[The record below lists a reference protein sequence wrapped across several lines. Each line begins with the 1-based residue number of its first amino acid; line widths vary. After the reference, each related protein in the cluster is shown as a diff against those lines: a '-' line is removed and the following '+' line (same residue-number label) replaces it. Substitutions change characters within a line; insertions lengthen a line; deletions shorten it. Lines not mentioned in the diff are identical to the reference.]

1 MASADSAAALLIANL
16 APRLLNASGF
26 REAVEALKNG
36 QSVTIDGA
44 WGSSAALA
52 VSALTEVAPS
62 SVVVV
67 LPRERE
73 LDEFVADIA
82 SFGIATPGSSRP
94 STEPGER
101 RSPAV
106 FPAWPSLPSELNI
119 ADPILGNRL
128 RVVRGFESQS
138 PPRVVVSTMTA
149 LLQPVPS
156 RSERRVA
163 SRRLKVGEDL
173 DLDDIAAWLVG
184 RGFERVTAL
193 EIPGEFC
200 VHGGIVDIFPPDSSD
215 PVRIELFGDEIESI
229 RLFEVQSQRKISLVN
244 EFEITVLAPSEVRTD
259 TEGERLP
266 ADHALSPLIASGEHV
281 LDLIPENAWI
291 VLVEME
297 EVIREGRQYLER
309 LADSRGLFSVESTMQ
324 RCAARP
330 YVHLAPLVAGRYS
343 TTFHMRTESIERFG
357 GAKGEA
363 LRELERV
370 VQQDE
375 SVVIACH
382 NEAARLRLT
391 ELLAEIYNDP
401 SLIAVPERHQTGS
414 TKSREQAP
422 PPVPSGPPLR
432 RFLRGKADSASAT
445 PVPATV
451 PADDKAVTEPA
462 PVPLE
467 SPDPE
472 PAPSALRNEHPFQK
486 RVHLCVGHVARGFRL
501 VAEKIVVLSD
511 NELFARTELQRAPR
525 KKRIE
530 SRAID
535 SFLDLAVNDLVVH
548 LSHGIARFRGMELQ
562 KKENVLDENLVLEFA
577 DGVKMYVPISL
588 IHLVQKYVGGAKA
601 SPELSK
607 LGGTSW
613 TNKKKRVAEAVGDM
627 AADMLKLQAE
637 RDQKPGLACPPDS
650 HWMEEF
656 EAEFPYTETDDQLR
670 AIAELKD
677 DMQRPRPMDRLI
689 CGDVGYGKTEV
700 AMRAAFKAVDAGRQV
715 AVLVPTTVLCEQ
727 HFRSFSE
734 RMAEFPVSIAS
745 LSRFRSPAETRE
757 VLQGLTSGTIDIV
770 IGTHRL
776 VSKDVKFKDLGLL
789 VIDEEQRFG
798 VETKELLKHLR
809 LEVDVLTLSATPIP
823 RTLHMSLVGIR
834 DISNLETPPQDRMAV
849 QTRVSQWDGELI
861 RSAIVRELNRSG
873 QIYFV
878 HNRVYDIQTIAD
890 KIHAIVPEARIDIVH
905 GQMDEHSMEAAMV
918 GFVEGRTDILVATT
932 IIESGLDIP
941 NANTIFIHQ
950 AGNYGLADLHQLR
963 GRVGRYKH
971 RAYCYLLLEEGKML
985 TPQASRRLKAIQ
997 EFSELGAGFKI
1008 AMRDLEIRGAGNILG
1023 TEQSGHIAAVGY
1035 ELYCQLLENAVRAM
1049 KRQPIREHR
1058 HVEIS
1063 LPVSAFLPPDY
1074 VPEGRPKIEMYRKL
1088 SSITSLDELAELKDE
1103 LRDRFGPL
1111 PDPAEKLFQVREL
1124 QLLAMR
1130 WQIHDIHLEP
1140 GYVIL
1145 GYRNPKLIDKLS
1157 RLTLTPLRILDA
1169 AEACL
1174 VLPHNLKGI
1183 KALLRLIKETLQA
1196 SPV

>member
-1 MASADSAAALLIANL
+1 
-16 APRLLNASGF
+16 
-26 REAVEALKNG
+26 
-36 QSVTIDGA
+36 
-44 WGSSAALA
+44 
-52 VSALTEVAPS
+52 
-62 SVVVV
+62 
-67 LPRERE
+67 
-73 LDEFVADIA
+73 
-82 SFGIATPGSSRP
+82 
-94 STEPGER
+94 
-101 RSPAV
+101 
-106 FPAWPSLPSELNI
+106 
-119 ADPILGNRL
+119 
-128 RVVRGFESQS
+128 
-138 PPRVVVSTMTA
+138 
-149 LLQPVPS
+149 
-156 RSERRVA
+156 
-163 SRRLKVGEDL
+163 
-173 DLDDIAAWLVG
+173 
-184 RGFERVTAL
+184 
-193 EIPGEFC
+193 
-200 VHGGIVDIFPPDSSD
+200 
-215 PVRIELFGDEIESI
+215 
-229 RLFEVQSQRKISLVN
+229 
-244 EFEITVLAPSEVRTD
+244 
-259 TEGERLP
+259 
-266 ADHALSPLIASGEHV
+266 
-281 LDLIPENAWI
+281 
-291 VLVEME
+291 
-297 EVIREGRQYLER
+297 
-309 LADSRGLFSVESTMQ
+309 
-324 RCAARP
+324 
-330 YVHLAPLVAGRYS
+330 
-343 TTFHMRTESIERFG
+343 
-357 GAKGEA
+357 
-363 LRELERV
+363 
-370 VQQDE
+370 
-375 SVVIACH
+375 
-382 NEAARLRLT
+382 
-391 ELLAEIYNDP
+391 
-401 SLIAVPERHQTGS
+401 
-414 TKSREQAP
+414 
-422 PPVPSGPPLR
+422 
-432 RFLRGKADSASAT
+432 
-445 PVPATV
+445 
-451 PADDKAVTEPA
+451 
-462 PVPLE
+462 
-467 SPDPE
+467 
-472 PAPSALRNEHPFQK
+472 
-486 RVHLCVGHVARGFRL
+486 
-501 VAEKIVVLSD
+501 
-511 NELFARTELQRAPR
+511 
-525 KKRIE
+525 
-530 SRAID
+530 
-535 SFLDLAVNDLVVH
+535 
-548 LSHGIARFRGMELQ
+548 
-562 KKENVLDENLVLEFA
+562 
-577 DGVKMYVPISL
+577 
-588 IHLVQKYVGGAKA
+588 
-601 SPELSK
+601 
-607 LGGTSW
+607 
-613 TNKKKRVAEAVGDM
+613 
-627 AADMLKLQAE
+627 
-637 RDQKPGLACPPDS
+637 
-650 HWMEEF
+650 MEEF

-890 KIHAIVPEARIDIVH
+890 KLHAIVPEARIDIVH

-971 RAYCYLLLEEGKML
+971 RAYCYLLLEEGKTL

-1058 HVEIS
+1058 HVEVS

-1111 PDPAEKLFQVREL
+1111 PDPAQRLFQVREL